1 MKRSPLFQIA
11 HDALQ
16 TYDKAKVDYLLN
28 SVNLSL
34 KEREVIIRSE
44 IAKTDLETICNSFL
58 HWNKKTICSYPHI
71 VRIKKSGMEKIG
83 QFLNDNKMI
92 DK

>member
-1 MKRSPLFQIA
+1 MKRSPLMQLA

-16 TYDKAKVDYLLN
+16 IYDKAKVDSLLN

-83 QFLNDNKMI
+83 LFLKDNKMI
-92 DK
+92 NK